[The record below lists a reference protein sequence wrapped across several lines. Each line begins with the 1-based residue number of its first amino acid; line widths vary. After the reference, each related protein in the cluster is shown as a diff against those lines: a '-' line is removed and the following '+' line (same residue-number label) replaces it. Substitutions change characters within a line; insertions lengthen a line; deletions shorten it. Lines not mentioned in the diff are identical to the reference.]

1 MNSIINSSLRLL
13 KWPIAIS
20 AVLALP
26 GLLLASVDLGREIAD
41 HRENVDPFLIG
52 LTAYLVAWFVFLRE
66 RSLRDS
72 SFWSTLEHEL
82 THILF
87 TLISFGKVRGLN
99 ATDRQGGYIH
109 HLGGGNWLIAISPY
123 FFPTL
128 SLPVIL
134 LMPALDGDAQQ
145 IATGILGVTAAY
157 HITSTH
163 QEAHRQQTDLHYTG
177 FRFAWCFLPAANFL
191 SYGLIL
197 AMASSGMGGMNDY
210 VANCWNESQALF
222 SQGFEHVKDLI

>member
-109 HLGGGNWLIAISPY
+109 HLGGGNWLIAS
-123 FFPTL
+123 
-128 SLPVIL
+128 
-134 LMPALDGDAQQ
+134 
-145 IATGILGVTAAY
+145 
-157 HITSTH
+157 
-163 QEAHRQQTDLHYTG
+163 
-177 FRFAWCFLPAANFL
+177 
-191 SYGLIL
+191 
-197 AMASSGMGGMNDY
+197 
-210 VANCWNESQALF
+210 
-222 SQGFEHVKDLI
+222 K